1 MLELKPN
8 TIQPMKHLHTIMI
21 VAVLHMS
28 TMCTTESVVLG
39 VTTPRRDKRASRFDN
54 EEIKRERRKSGD
66 SLDST
71 ASLLVPDNTV
81 FSDDDSSSASIVF
94 HSRRQEELPLPDN
107 TVFSDDDSS
116 SASIVFH
123 SRRQEERHR
132 TYSDNEPIRNTP
144 SRTRRGSIPS
154 RYPLSPRDYLDSGSE
169 SIHTRQQKTP
179 PRTTY
184 IKTRDCLPYDRR
196 DNNGWQEDWSSCSEI
211 NATIT
216 PRERKDLR
224 EEKIPTCSDN
234 EASASKR
241 RTPRTRNLFEIFI
254 SPRHTIE
261 DSMGHLRKNVLYPMA
276 GPRTRRSLSNVSDE
290 LRRDVELEEKC
301 AELLIERMTQKGCYE
316 RLFDKDPD
324 GFVVQWIAENE
335 TREVKHNVTCQ
346 LYRQPRETVQAW
358 LKKAP
363 RNLFLDG
370 QGQFTQKFIDV
381 MKDAVEEDYRNLRWF
396 LERFCTCKRDY
407 NACRL
412 QFTEIIKKA
421 IENNHRALQYVDPNV
436 CGQDYPLIM
445 RLAEQQSLRAP
456 MYVHENLG
464 GQDYIDIMAQFFSVH
479 RITIFRSRDRQ
490 LCEDYYDSAAH
501 LVRIAPRLIRYVSI
515 FNLNEYYHAA
525 KIAVEADPK
534 AIKYV
539 ELISGYPE
547 SCRSYCEAA
556 CIALERDY
564 SVFNDVNKNVLTH
577 RQRKRLCTTYC
588 KAAEKALKKDFRCFE
603 YINKNV
609 LTEGQY
615 RDICKAYCKGACIA
629 LKKDFRCFEYI
640 NKDVLT
646 EEQYR
651 DICKAYYKAAE
662 KALKKDFRCFEYI
675 NKDVLTYR
683 QRKRLYDTY
692 YEAAKKAL
700 EKNYRVFNDIN
711 KNVLTYRQRKRLR
724 EKHTQYRHISRK
736 RHKSR
741 R

>member
-1 MLELKPN
+1 
-8 TIQPMKHLHTIMI
+8 MKHLRTTIL
-21 VAVLHMS
+21 VAVLLMS
-28 TMCTTESVVLG
+28 TMCTTKSVVLG
-39 VTTPRRDKRASRFDN
+39 VTSDGEDDVSTSPDEDSIASSYAPSPR
-54 EEIKRERRKSGD
+54 G
-66 SLDST
+66 
-71 ASLLVPDNTV
+71 NTV
-81 FSDDDSSSASIVF
+81 DS
-94 HSRRQEELPLPDN
+94 E
-107 TVFSDDDSS
+107 
-116 SASIVFH
+116 
-123 SRRQEERHR
+123 
-132 TYSDNEPIRNTP
+132 
-144 SRTRRGSIPS
+144 
-154 RYPLSPRDYLDSGSE
+154 SE
-169 SIHTRQQKTP
+169 SIYLDRL
-179 PRTTY
+179 PRDLQAIIFEKVGVGTLRS
-184 IKTRDCLPYDRR
+184 ISNIDDKHRR
-196 DNNGWQEDWSSCSEI
+196 II
-211 NATIT
+211 NDFVEAAA
-216 PRERKDLR
+216 ERIQNSRGNYEPFFDDPGS
-224 EEKIPTCSDN
+224 I
-234 EASASKR
+234 
-241 RTPRTRNLFEIFI
+241 
-254 SPRHTIE
+254 
-261 DSMGHLRKNVLYPMA
+261 MVQ
-276 GPRTRRSLSNVSDE
+276 
-290 LRRDVELEEKC
+290 
-301 AELLIERMTQKGCYE
+301 LIAAYGK
-316 RLFDKDPD
+316 K
-324 GFVVQWIAENE
+324 
-335 TREVKHNVTCQ
+335 EVKHILMAQ
-346 LYRQPRETVQAW
+346 LYKQDLETIQRW
-358 LKKAP
+358 LKYAP

-370 QGQFTQKFIDV
+370 QGQFNQKIINV

-464 GQDYIDIMAQFFSVH
+464 GQDYIDIMAQFLRVCS
-479 RITIFRSRDRQ
+479 ITIFRNRDRQ